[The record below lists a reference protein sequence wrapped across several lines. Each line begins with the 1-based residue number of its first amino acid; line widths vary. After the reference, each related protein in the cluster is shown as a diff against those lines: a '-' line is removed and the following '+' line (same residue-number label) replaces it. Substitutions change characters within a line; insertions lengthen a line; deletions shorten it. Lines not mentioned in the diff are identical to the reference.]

1 MNQFI
6 YFSSQLVQSVSYV
19 SMMQMQKMGNP
30 AKRTTL
36 VLLKVIL
43 NLIVQALYVPIDKC
57 VSLYKGDQRKHHH
70 HEPPWYYA

>member
-6 YFSSQLVQSVSYV
+6 IFLCQLVQAVSHV
-19 SMMQMQKMGNP
+19 NMMQTQTICNL